1 MEWRLQLAAYS
12 MTPGEK
18 GSHQVQLSLRT
29 SLSILLSSELCV
41 HSVVDIVYVGR
52 RCPGREQTCVSSELS
67 AKVFLC
73 ILLTSLTMTA

>member
-1 MEWRLQLAAYS
+1 MAFTASCVFHDAGREGQ
-12 MTPGEK
+12 
-18 GSHQVQLSLRT
+18 QVQLSLRT

-41 HSVVDIVYVGR
+41 HSVVDIVFVGR